1 MLIVHRPGD
10 VMTTMLDQLLACA
23 ALPILHCKNFN
34 SELSGNEVYSQLFGN
49 EVYYTM
55 FQCYPR
61 SYCVVNFISRKF

>member
-23 ALPILHCKNFN
+23 ALPILYRKNFN
-34 SELSGNEVYSQLFGN
+34 SKPSGNEVYSKKFGN

-55 FQCYPR
+55 FQYYPR
-61 SYCVVNFISRKF
+61 SYCEVNLISREF